1 MYDDKGVD
9 DRNRDYEHNRFH
21 GKLTGAFGDATDF
34 SLSGG
39 IIDADTGFGISQNL
53 SMENYQDI
61 SHPYLNFQLA
71 SRVTGQLDISARLDW
86 LQTSHKYH
94 GETLENITFP
104 PFGPPIPSFNY
115 KASVNDTQADRYR
128 ADISGNY
135 FISDR
140 HILTLGSE
148 VVYADGEKSVYDT
161 TGNLLAV
168 QGHSGKN
175 LQMTTPLFPFMGSMT
190 GFLTTNLNSY

>member
-1 MYDDKGVD
+1 MDNYYLYDDKGVD

-148 VVYADGEKSVYDT
+148 VVYADGE
-161 TGNLLAV
+161 N
-168 QGHSGKN
+168 QF
-175 LQMTTPLFPFMGSMT
+175 TTPPETCWPFRDIPAKI
-190 GFLTTNLNSY
+190 FK